1 MSCRVM
7 RRVSGPGSEP
17 QEHSRRDRWS
27 AQSGEP
33 RWTRDGGPSVGR
45 GVHTR
50 QAAVFVALVQHLAVP
65 GLRSRAFL
73 STATHGHR
81 RKAQVFRPR
90 YAVPKASNSKLNAA
104 SRRGQQGATYQ
115 QKWRKNTKLA
125 TAKLWTVRPLSTA
138 KRGTGSC
145 GGLPRQFVLATTAR
159 SRGTL
164 WGDHRSDLQFG
175 RAMVGGDLGRGI
187 CTSPGQGAFNRH
199 MVGP

>member
-104 SRRGQQGATYQ
+104 IQAGSTRCDIPTKMDAKTQNWPPQSYGQSGPSRQLSAA
-115 QKWRKNTKLA
+115 WDLA
-125 TAKLWTVRPLSTA
+125 A
-138 KRGTGSC
+138 
-145 GGLPRQFVLATTAR
+145 GLPAPVCP
-159 SRGTL
+159 S
-164 WGDHRSDLQFG
+164 DHSTEPEHT
-175 RAMVGGDLGRGI
+175 VG
-187 CTSPGQGAFNRH
+187 
-199 MVGP
+199 